1 MRNRRIGL
9 TYCDIVAIACLSGR
23 LSVGFARCL
32 SVSAAPPIAAATGHE
47 YDAVRDAYVNG
58 EQE

>member
-9 TYCDIVAIACLSGR
+9 TYCDIVALAVCLADGR
-23 LSVGFARCL
+23 WGSLAAF
-32 SVSAAPPIAAATGHE
+32 SVSAAPPIAATTGHE
-47 YDAVRDAYVNG
+47 YDAVRDACVNG